1 MATIVPITMV
11 GTAIPTANFQQSTSL
26 LPTLNLHLP
35 SYVCSAAVCC
45 VVDSDASVSFVD
57 SSAKFSKLVVELTMN
72 VVEDSVVLKVDSKE
86 VVLADENVWVSW
98 LLEPIFGVDEGSR
111 LVVLVVAE
119 TSTIATQIF
128 ITVRPVK
135 PYQINQH
142 SLPFIKFT
150 K

>member
-1 MATIVPITMV
+1 MATIVPMTTV
-11 GTAIPTANFQQSTSL
+11 GTANPTANFQQSTSL

-45 VVDSDASVSFVD
+45 VVDSDAWFVD
-57 SSAKFSKLVVELTMN
+57 SSAKFSKLVVDLTIN
-72 VVEDSVVLKVDSKE
+72 VVEDSVVLKVDSNE

-98 LLEPIFGVDEGSR
+98 LLEPIFVVDEGSG
-111 LVVLVVAE
+111 LVVLVVAV
-119 TSTIATQIF
+119 TSTTATDIF

-135 PYQINQH
+135 PYQINHH
-142 SLPFIKFT
+142 SLTFIKFT